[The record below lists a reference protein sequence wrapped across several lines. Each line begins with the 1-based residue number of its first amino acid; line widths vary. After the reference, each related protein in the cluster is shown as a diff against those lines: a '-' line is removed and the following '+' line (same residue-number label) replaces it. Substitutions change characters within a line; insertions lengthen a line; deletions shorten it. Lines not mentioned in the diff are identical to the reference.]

1 MLASSSFFRQAP
13 MASKLFFLSLCMLFF
28 LLPLQADCTA
38 TVLITCAFGLWA
50 IYKEGISPRFLL
62 TPASMAFGVFLVV
75 IIASSLFNA
84 DTLRALPRVGLWLAC
99 VLIGLCASRIF
110 PHHKFLFAGA
120 LLMALVYSAVL
131 GAGYYLAG
139 AHDSIMQ
146 GDRLKLFAVHP
157 SRLALY
163 AATGFY
169 FALHWAMTATKK
181 STIAGAGALALLCGG
196 LIVLS
201 NTRALVLMLPAGI
214 VVLLLALPSQKKGKL
229 MALGAV
235 LAAVLACGLW
245 LTKESPAT
253 QRLISA
259 VVNLRNDETF
269 VSRLPIWEAGWAA
282 FTKSP
287 VLGNG
292 IHSYKRLHK
301 EYREENL
308 ARWQKE
314 YPSHEE
320 TVKAAHNLV
329 LGRLVEAG
337 ALGTAGFL
345 VFYLWGTCAAWRRK
359 DIAWVAAM
367 LVFYL
372 GIGLVD
378 DPLWRMNDSY
388 ILLLAAAALGYG
400 ANHPVKGQ
408 FPRLP
413 NGA

>member
-1 MLASSSFFRQAP
+1 MLASYSLFRQAP
-13 MASKLFFLSLCMLFF
+13 LASKLFFFSLCVLFF

-38 TVLITCAFGLWA
+38 TVIITSVLGLWA
-50 IYKEGISPRFLL
+50 IYKEGISPRFML
-62 TPASMAFGVFLVV
+62 TPGTIAFGIFLLVLS
-75 IIASSLFNA
+75 ASSLSSA
-84 DTLRALPRVGLWLAC
+84 ETLRALPRVGIWLGC

-110 PHHKFLFAGA
+110 PQHKFLFVGA
-120 LLMALVYSAVL
+120 LLVGLVYSAVL
-131 GAGYYLAG
+131 GIGYYFAG

-146 GDRLKLFAVHP
+146 GNRLKLFAVHP

-169 FALHWAMTATKK
+169 FALHWALTATKK
-181 STIAGAGALALLCGG
+181 RTIAGAGLLSLLCAG

-201 NTRALVLMLPAGI
+201 NTRALVLMLPTGI

-229 MALGAV
+229 LALGAV

-245 LTKESPAT
+245 LTKETPAT

-259 VVNLRNDETF
+259 VVNLRNDNTY

-287 VLGNG
+287 LLGNG
-292 IHSYKRLHK
+292 IHSYKALHK
-301 EYREENL
+301 EHREENL
-308 ARWQKE
+308 DRWKSE
-314 YPSHEE
+314 YPNHEFP
-320 TVKAAHNLV
+320 VKAAHNLV

-337 ALGTAGFL
+337 VLGTAGFL
-345 VFYLWGTCAAWRRK
+345 VFYLWATCAAWRRK

-372 GIGLVD
+372 AIGLVD

-388 ILLLAAAALGYG
+388 VLLLAAAALAYG
-400 ANHPVKGQ
+400 ANHPAKG
-408 FPRLP
+408 
-413 NGA
+413 